1 MQGYLLRTVFLESV
15 VILEISYVWFLKYQ
29 CFVYRYKAL
38 VCTFYVYIL
47 EFLQAMWQ
55 QLSVYFII
63 FSYCMFMLSSCIFQS
78 SIWTLTS
85 VVTMTLNPDDLSD
98 LEVLDENTIVQALR
112 SRYNK
117 EKFYVSFYSVYIKMP
132 ACYKCRIS
140 IKILIINFVWLKPVI
155 VKRIH

>member
-1 MQGYLLRTVFLESV
+1 M
-15 VILEISYVWFLKYQ
+15 I
-29 CFVYRYKAL
+29 
-38 VCTFYVYIL
+38 TFYAGISFKNGISWERSHSWNFICLIFKVSVFCIQIQCASLYIL
-47 EFLQAMWQ
+47 CLHSRIFTSNVATIVSLFY
-55 QLSVYFII
+55 YFFI
-63 FSYCMFMLSSCIFQS
+63 IFQS